1 MAYIVKASARTGGV
15 VLLSNPGVGVSGT
28 EYTVDSADD
37 TIVSVVDTG
46 SNHPG
51 LHYEGPGSTDVTVT
65 RLSDG
70 STRTHTVTA
79 IDDSAPPD
87 DWDWSLGTLV

>member
-1 MAYIVKASARTGGV
+1 MAYVVNASTPTGGI

-37 TIVSVVDTG
+37 TIVAVVDTG
-46 SNHPG
+46 QNHPG
-51 LHYEGPGSTDVTVT
+51 LQYVSAGSTAVTVT

-79 IDDSAPPD
+79 IDDSAPPE
-87 DWDWSLGTLV
+87 DWDWSIGTLV